1 MADRNTEH
9 MTQYNPKNIEE
20 TLKRMEKADE
30 LKGIHRSNTNIMS
43 FFDDNDKEHELQK
56 QQSAAEVKKDEYLKS
71 VELLKT
77 LIQEKGTNK
86 DLKRVIAVGLLIET
100 TDFLNIP
107 PDRKKMLKENMIW
120 CNLQYEKYTNEN

>member
-1 MADRNTEH
+1 

-30 LKGIHRSNTNIMS
+30 LKGIHRSGTNIMS

-71 VELLKT
+71 VELLKK
-77 LIQEKGTNK
+77 LIQENGTK
-86 DLKRVIAVGLLIET
+86 DDLTRITAIGYLIES

-107 PDRKKMLKENMIW
+107 SDRKKMLKENMIW
-120 CNLQYEKYTNEN
+120 CNKQYEKYLDSQE